1 MAKFLD
7 ENGLL
12 YVWGKIKKLLSDG
25 FVAKVAGKGLS
36 ANDYTNEDKEK
47 LAGLKT
53 NVQADWDATS
63 GDAAILNKPSIPK
76 KTSELNND
84 SGFITTSDIPEGA
97 AATTTQPLMDGDG
110 KVGTEKAFAR
120 GDHQHPH
127 DTSKQD
133 VIEDLD
139 DIRSGASKGATA
151 YQKPST
157 GIPSTDMAQAVQTSL
172 GKADTA
178 YQKPSTGI
186 PSSDMAQA
194 VKTSLGKADTAYQKP
209 TAGIPESDLS
219 DEVQSSLGDVSG
231 KADKSEMSV
240 TTSGDKTTVT
250 LKSGTSATVINKHQS
265 LDGCV
270 KVEDKGVAGGWCPL
284 DANKK
289 VDAQY
294 LPSYVDD
301 VVEVYPRASVS
312 PLSKDWFSETSGGS
326 AITPEKGKIYTLMA
340 SGGDGYPENSQY
352 RWGGTTFVKLNDG
365 NVSPIANTE
374 IDDICK

>member
-1 MAKFLD
+1 MANFLD

-139 DIRSGASKGATA
+139 DIRSGAEAGSTA
-151 YQKPST
+151 YQKP
-157 GIPSTDMAQAVQTSL
+157 AA
-172 GKADTA
+172 
-178 YQKPSTGI
+178 GI
-186 PSSDMAQA
+186 PSSDMAQD
-194 VKTSLGKADTAYQKP
+194 VKDSLGKADNAYQKP
-209 TAGIPESDLS
+209 SAGIPAKDLS
-219 DEVQSSLGDVSG
+219 EEVQSSLGDVSG

-240 TTSGDKTTVT
+240 TTDGDKTTVT